1 MNAKTNKH
9 IMERFTSEFLP
20 TGDVGL
26 AEEFLSPD
34 IVIHFG
40 GQQQHGRDA

>member
-1 MNAKTNKH
+1 MK
-9 IMERFTSEFLP
+9 RFTSEFLP

-26 AEEFLSPD
+26 AEEFLSRD